1 MEARQTKISDFVKK
15 SDLMDTPSLPN
26 NYQIFRSEIN
36 PPRHTFKLQQKL
48 KDCSTRPVS
57 RDSFSVFSFSPCSYF
72 FLHSP
77 GVHTHLKCTTV
88 LIWNTKEKKK
98 NNQTTR
104 SFVGNFV
111 AKSLHSFICKF
122 TWTMNEIQKLILLL
136 RFRSRIENR
145 ESESVYNLNCKN
157 ELVSF
162 EMRLMKSDKKNI
174 MCVSKKWNEMN
185 TIFYGSR

>member
-1 MEARQTKISDFVKK
+1 LQHATRISRQLFSFQFFPPQLLFPTFPRCSHASKMYYC
-15 SDLMDTPSLPN
+15 SDLE
-26 NYQIFRSEIN
+26 YKR
-36 PPRHTFKLQQKL
+36 R
-48 KDCSTRPVS
+48 
-57 RDSFSVFSFSPCSYF
+57 
-72 FLHSP
+72 
-77 GVHTHLKCTTV
+77 
-88 LIWNTKEKKK
+88 KK

-111 AKSLHSFICKF
+111 AMSLHLFICKF

-174 MCVSKKWNEMN
+174 MCVSKKWNEMK

>member
-1 MEARQTKISDFVKK
+1 LQHATRISRQLFRFQYFPLQLLFPTFPRCSHASKMYYC
-15 SDLMDTPSLPN
+15 SDLE
-26 NYQIFRSEIN
+26 YKR
-36 PPRHTFKLQQKL
+36 K
-48 KDCSTRPVS
+48 
-57 RDSFSVFSFSPCSYF
+57 
-72 FLHSP
+72 
-77 GVHTHLKCTTV
+77 
-88 LIWNTKEKKK
+88 KKK

-174 MCVSKKWNEMN
+174 MCVSKKWNEMK

>member
-1 MEARQTKISDFVKK
+1 MQHATRISRQLFRFQFFPLQLLFPTFPRCSHASKMYYC
-15 SDLMDTPSLPN
+15 SDLE
-26 NYQIFRSEIN
+26 YKR
-36 PPRHTFKLQQKL
+36 R
-48 KDCSTRPVS
+48 
-57 RDSFSVFSFSPCSYF
+57 
-72 FLHSP
+72 
-77 GVHTHLKCTTV
+77 
-88 LIWNTKEKKK
+88 KK

-162 EMRLMKSDKKNI
+162 EMRLMKSDQKKKTLCAFQKSEMKWKRYFMDQDKLISQFIREGFDSYANK
-174 MCVSKKWNEMN
+174 VS
-185 TIFYGSR
+185 TIWLH